1 MNLSRTN
8 HEIEFRDPEG
18 QDHVINVEV
27 WTDIGRQ
34 RAVLV
39 LRDLPHSHAELLV
52 QARLALQAM
61 LDDWLPYLLE
71 PDAQVL
77 VLALR
82 PRQENQKARAVV
94 LPLSA

>member
-1 MNLSRTN
+1 MNLTRTN
-8 HEIEFRDPEG
+8 HEIEFRDAEG

-39 LRDLPHSHAELLV
+39 LRDLPDIHTELLDQASLAV
-52 QARLALQAM
+52 QALLHE
-61 LDDWLPYLLE
+61 WLPYLLR